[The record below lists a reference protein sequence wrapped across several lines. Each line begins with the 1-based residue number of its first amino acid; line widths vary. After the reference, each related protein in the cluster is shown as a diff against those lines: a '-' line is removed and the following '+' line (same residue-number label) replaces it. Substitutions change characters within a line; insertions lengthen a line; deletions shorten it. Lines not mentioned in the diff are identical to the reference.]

1 MSSDR
6 QALISSQHGYLM
18 FDFQVGNTPQEVS
31 KLSLPDGKSLVSGI
45 NTVYRDR
52 DGAIWLGTYN
62 DGLIYVSPMLGL
74 FFTMDKPW
82 WQSGRGVMAF
92 AVVTLMALGG
102 GVFFLRKRR
111 ARRGNVA
118 TREELAPAVE
128 EAEPEFIAK
137 ARMLV
142 EQHLGESEYGVEQLA
157 NDLCMERT
165 GLYKKLKSLSDTTPV
180 TFMRNVRLQR
190 AAALLKEGRMT
201 VNEIAEST
209 GFASPSYFA
218 KCFKKVYGVPPSEY
232 K

>member
-1 MSSDR
+1 M
-6 QALISSQHGYLM
+6 
-18 FDFQVGNTPQEVS
+18 V
-31 KLSLPDGKSLVSGI
+31 
-45 NTVYRDR
+45 
-52 DGAIWLGTYN
+52 
-62 DGLIYVSPMLGL
+62 
-74 FFTMDKPW
+74 
-82 WQSGRGVMAF
+82 
-92 AVVTLMALGG
+92 
-102 GVFFLRKRR
+102 
-111 ARRGNVA
+111 

-128 EAEPEFIAK
+128 EAEPEFIVK

-190 AAALLKEGRMT
+190 AAALLREGQMT

-218 KCFKKVYGVPPSEY
+218 KCFKKVYGVLPSEY